1 VESFPTI
8 LFYGPDEKVNSTAPF
23 RGARTFENFKKW
35 IEGKCKIRYFEDE
48 TKIDGLK
55 NAAEIV

>member
-1 VESFPTI
+1 MESFPTI

-35 IEGKCKIRYFEDE
+35 IEGKCFENE